1 MVSARLLLSVGILLL
16 LGCAEQIP
24 LARGELLGIEQPA
37 LSSWKAVAADN
48 IIQFETQSDEGPYS
62 VNLWTVLVD
71 DRLHVFAGDNYASWV
86 AHIEKNASVR
96 MQSGDAIYRFQAER
110 VTSKAV
116 FQRFSE
122 AWEEK
127 YGNQPRNN
135 QVDETYL
142 FGLTP
147 VP

>member
-1 MVSARLLLSVGILLL
+1 
-16 LGCAEQIP
+16 
-24 LARGELLGIEQPA
+24 
-37 LSSWKAVAADN
+37 
-48 IIQFETQSDEGPYS
+48 
-62 VNLWTVLVD
+62 
-71 DRLHVFAGDNYASWV
+71 
-86 AHIEKNASVR
+86 

-127 YGNQPRNN
+127 YGNPPRNN
-135 QVDETYL
+135 QIDETYL